1 MFTVNR
7 EDVFISIP
15 IEDLKS
21 GIEIELGHD
30 FAPYMAIT
38 MQSKRVEIP
47 LTGVRIADMIDSL
60 KEIQSQ
66 IGGKNA

>member
-7 EDVFISIP
+7 SDIFIAIP
-15 IEDLKS
+15 IEDLES

-60 KEIQSQ
+60 KEIQSRVGEQ
-66 IGGKNA
+66 ND